1 MIKYMKAIAA
11 LAIAAGTAASAEEI
25 STWGEAGG
33 WAILIDPKVGNGCLM
48 EKHFEDGTL
57 VQIGA
62 VPNRE
67 GGFFAAYNPE
77 WTDIED
83 GATGTVKF
91 DFPDIVFAGEV
102 VGVARDDVFGGYA
115 FFDNPNVPMEFAKR
129 NQMTVIGSSGRT
141 VEISLAGTAKAI
153 QAVKACQAKQLE

>member
-1 MIKYMKAIAA
+1 MIKYVTAIAI
-11 LAIAAGTAASAEEI
+11 LAITAGTTASAEEI
-25 STWGEAGG
+25 STWGAAGG
-33 WAILIDPKVGNGCLM
+33 WAILVDPDAGNGCLM
-48 EKHFEDGTL
+48 EKHFDDGSL

-62 VPNRE
+62 VPIRE

-83 GATGTVKF
+83 GATGTIKF
-91 DFPDIVFAGEV
+91 DFPDIRFSGDLV
-102 VGVARDDVFGGYA
+102 VVANEGLFGGYA
-115 FFDNPNVPMEFAKR
+115 FFDNPDVPMEFARR

-153 QAVKACQAKQLE
+153 QAVKACQA